1 MRGLT
6 MVFLPSFVCAYDG
19 LKLCVP
25 SSLDTNVFTNCSSR
39 RFPSIVDAEGLPKF
53 IATDN
58 TFINPTVNGTA
69 TSEPFFIQEV
79 DESVISGTVVE

>member
-1 MRGLT
+1 MRDHT
-6 MVFLPSFVCAYDG
+6 MVLQPCFVCAYEC

-25 SSLDTNVFTNCSSR
+25 SSLDRNVFTDCSSGD
-39 RFPSIVDAEGLPKF
+39 PSIVDGERLQKF

-69 TSEPFFIQEV
+69 TSEPFRLFEV